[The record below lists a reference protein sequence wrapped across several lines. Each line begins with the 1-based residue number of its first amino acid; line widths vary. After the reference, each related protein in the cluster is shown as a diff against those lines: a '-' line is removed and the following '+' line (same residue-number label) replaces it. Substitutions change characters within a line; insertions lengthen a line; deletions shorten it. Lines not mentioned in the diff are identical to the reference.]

1 MERPFVVCH
10 MLTSLDGKIDGMFFG
25 VPETIPAIKAYGEL
39 RSFYG
44 CQATLYG
51 TTTMLGGYAEGKVGQ
66 LPTVMSTP
74 PRADWVNPTGKAM
87 GNFIVAVDPQG
98 QLAYSGLSIEK
109 KGRPAAH
116 VIEALTEQ
124 VAPEYL
130 SYLQNQGVSYLFAGE
145 KRLNCTLLLEKLH
158 RLFGINKLMLAGGG
172 IVNGSF
178 LAENL
183 VDELSLVI
191 APVADGGNG
200 VSSFTQVDFL
210 PSWPPTA
217 FHLKEVQTV
226 VPNVLWVR
234 YTRP

>member
-1 MERPFVVCH
+1 MEHPFVVCH
-10 MLTSLDGKIDGMFFG
+10 MLTSLDGKIDGTFFG
-25 VPETIPAIKAYGEL
+25 VPETVPAIKAYGEL

-74 PRADWVNPTGKAM
+74 PRAGWVNPTGKGA
-87 GNFIVAVDPQG
+87 ISLLQWTHRVSWPIPDCP
-98 QLAYSGLSIEK
+98 SKK

-124 VAPEYL
+124 MAPEYL

-210 PSWPPTA
+210 SSWPPTA

>member
-1 MERPFVVCH
+1 MFTVCH
-10 MLTSLDGKIDGMFFG
+10 MFVSLDGKIDGDFFAA
-25 VPETIPAIKAYGEL
+25 PEAAPALAAYGAL
-39 RSFYG
+39 REDYR
-44 CQATLYG
+44 CQAILYG
-51 TTTMLGGYAEGKVGQ
+51 TTTMLGGFADGPAPR
-66 LPTVMSTP
+66 LPRQGAP
-74 PRADWVNPTGKAM
+74 LAKEDYVNPQGRRM
-87 GNFIVAVDPQG
+87 GQFVVSVDPKG
-98 QLAYSGLSIEK
+98 SLAFSGPVLERR
-109 KGRPAAH
+109 GRPAAH

>member
-1 MERPFVVCH
+1 M
-10 MLTSLDGKIDGMFFG
+10 
-25 VPETIPAIKAYGEL
+25 
-39 RSFYG
+39 
-44 CQATLYG
+44 
-51 TTTMLGGYAEGKVGQ
+51 
-66 LPTVMSTP
+66 
-74 PRADWVNPTGKAM
+74 
-87 GNFIVAVDPQG
+87 
-98 QLAYSGLSIEK
+98 
-109 KGRPAAH
+109 
-116 VIEALTEQ
+116 
-124 VAPEYL
+124 APEYL

-145 KRLNCTLLLEKLH
+145 ERLNCTLLLEKLH

-191 APVADGGNG
+191 APVADGGNS